1 MALLKM
7 DLDRYEVEKAKRK
20 VAAVRRD
27 LAAIR
32 EVIDKHDEELRAV
45 QIVLADIERKA
56 FFAEGDDNDD

>member
-1 MALLKM
+1 MGLLKM

-32 EVIDKHDEELRAV
+32 QVIDKHDQELRAA
-45 QIVLADIERKA
+45 QIVLADIESKA
-56 FFAEGDDNDD
+56 FFAEGVDNED

>member
-32 EVIDKHDEELRAV
+32 QVIDKHDQELRAA
-45 QIVLADIERKA
+45 QIVLADIESKA
-56 FFAEGDDNDD
+56 FFAEGDDNED